1 MASKSDAACDL
12 RNHHT
17 PGPARLVRKGA
28 RMAGPTLTAAEKKE
42 VNSYEL
48 FIGALSILSIF
59 NIVLYLLVPDSA
71 VKEVIVI
78 VDSSLCIVFLI
89 DFLGRLRNAESKN
102 RYFFRQLGWLDL
114 LGSLPFPGLRIA
126 RVFRVARVVRL
137 TRAVGMKT
145 IINKV
150 LHDRAD
156 SALYTVLILCVIV
169 IQYGSMFEL
178 ITNRSSPEANITT
191 ASDAV
196 WYTIVTITTVG
207 YGDKYPVTNSGRVMG
222 VLIMITGVGLFGVLT
237 GFLANT
243 FLSPSQNKTENKP
256 EDKAKNQ
263 SAEQPV
269 GQGAQQD
276 SPLPASVGL
285 TAQLDQLSAEVA
297 SLRRLLE
304 RLPLAANINPDTLE
318 TPHNNQ
324 AQDSSQDPP

>member
-1 MASKSDAACDL
+1 MADA
-12 RNHHT
+12 
-17 PGPARLVRKGA
+17 
-28 RMAGPTLTAAEKKE
+28 TLTAAEKKE

-48 FIGALSILSIF
+48 FIGALSIISIF
-59 NIVLYLLVPDSA
+59 NIVLFIFLPDPA
-71 VKEVIVI
+71 VREVVVI
-78 VDSSLCIVFLI
+78 VDTSLCLVFLI
-89 DFLGRLRNAESKN
+89 DFFGRLRNAESKN

-137 TRAVGMKT
+137 VRAVGMKT

-178 ITNRSSPEANITT
+178 ITNRSSPQANITT

-243 FLSPSQNKTENKP
+243 FLSPSQNKP
-256 EDKAKNQ
+256 EDKAKDQ
-263 SAEQPV
+263 LAEQPS

-276 SPLPASVGL
+276 TPLPASVGL

-297 SLRRLLE
+297 ALRRMLE
-304 RLPLAANINPDTLE
+304 RLPLAPDSSADTLE

-324 AQDSSQDPP
+324 AQDSSQDTP